1 MPENETQE
9 RSRMSTVAPKKF
21 LSVRG
26 SKKDSRLSGGGG
38 ATTVVRIQLDFP
50 QEKVDELNAL
60 MEKAGIATRKD
71 LFNNAL
77 SLLAWAIKER
87 EDGNLIAAINEAT
100 DTYKELVMHPL
111 ETAAKKRPQERAPA
125 LPRKVQGRR
134 AKG

>member
-1 MPENETQE
+1 MLDEHETPE
-9 RSRMSTVAPKKF
+9 RSRMSTVAPKK
-21 LSVRG
+21 SVSARG
-26 SKKDSRLSGGGG
+26 LKKDSRLGGGGG

-60 MEKAGIATRKD
+60 MGKAGITTRKD

-87 EDGNLIAAINEAT
+87 EEGNLIASINEAT

-111 ETAAKKRPQERAPA
+111 ET
-125 LPRKVQGRR
+125 
-134 AKG
+134 